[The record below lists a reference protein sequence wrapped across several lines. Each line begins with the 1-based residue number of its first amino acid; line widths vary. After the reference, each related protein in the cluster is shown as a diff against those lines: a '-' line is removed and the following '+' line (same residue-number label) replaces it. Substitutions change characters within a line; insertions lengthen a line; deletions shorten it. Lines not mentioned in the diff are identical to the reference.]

1 MSRRRDMLRRLE
13 EDIRDHIERET
24 SENIESGMTPDAAR
38 YAALRRFGNVQLAKE
53 RTREVWIAPAAEQL
67 WQDVRFG
74 LRMLRRNPAFAT
86 IAVLTL
92 AIGIA
97 VNAAVFSVVNTVLL
111 RSLPY
116 PDASR
121 LVVFSVGV
129 TSATAG
135 RFKPGIEG
143 ADFAEWRTHARSFE
157 KLAGYTYSDKTIAGR
172 NVSDQVRAISVAGD
186 FWSLLGTNA
195 ALGHLFEP
203 EKSQDEVVLS
213 DSVFETQFKGDRSIV
228 GSVVT
233 IDGKPVTVAGVL
245 PSTFRLYFPQDW
257 WSGLAPA
264 EAGVF
269 VSAPPLLRSNRNRVF
284 VVGRLK
290 PRISISRGLAELKGI
305 EGTILKTY
313 PDLWFPGVSH
323 MSLVPLQTQLL
334 GGNRQGLLILQ
345 FAGLF
350 VLLIASANI
359 ANLLLARGAART
371 HEIGIRTAIGA
382 GAFRILRQF
391 FAEGIVLAVF
401 GGVTGLLIAK
411 GIVLMFIH
419 FGPHSL
425 PRLSATSIDSR
436 VIAFAFALCLG
447 SGVFFGFG
455 PALALW
461 KTNVQ
466 NALKEGARNS
476 SGGSSGI
483 RVRRFLVASEIALA
497 VVLLTGASLMVKSF
511 WQMYTNPPGF
521 DPENTLVVK
530 VALSG
535 PQYADKTKQVSY
547 FRELLNRL
555 SSIPGIK
562 AFGLANAQDYIIQ
575 SKDPANPPRVDQ
587 FRDSLV
593 SPGYFQAV
601 GMRLLKGRWFI
612 ATDSPDAAVIN
623 ETMAGRMFGDR
634 DPLGQ
639 RIDGLGRQ
647 VLVVGV
653 VANLK
658 YAKLDA
664 DPGPEI
670 FRAYAPNLAG
680 GNVNMTLA
688 IRMGSDPLGIASTLR
703 HSIGSI
709 DPTQPVYD
717 IETLQQALA
726 ASVAV
731 RRFELF
737 LLGVFAAA
745 ALIMAIIGVYG
756 VIAYSVTQR
765 TKEIGIRMAL
775 GAQRTQV
782 VQMIVSQGMRIG
794 AWGIAIGIVAAYG
807 FTRLMV
813 SLLYGVKPHDPVVFW
828 SVAATL
834 LLVVALASSVPASRA
849 AFVDPLS
856 ALRHE

>member
-1 MSRRRDMLRRLE
+1 MSRRRDMLRRLD
-13 EDIRDHIERET
+13 EDIRDHIARET
-24 SENIESGMTPDAAR
+24 SDNIERGMAPDAAR
-38 YAALRRFGNVQLAKE
+38 CAALRRFGNVQLVKE
-53 RTREVWIAPAAEQL
+53 RTREVWIAAAAEQL
-67 WQDVRFG
+67 WQDVKFG
-74 LRMLRRNPAFAT
+74 LRMLRRNAGFAT
-86 IAVLTL
+86 IAILTL

-97 VNAAVFSVVNTVLL
+97 VNTAVFGVVNTVLL
-111 RSLPY
+111 RPLPY
-116 PDASR
+116 PAPDR

-135 RFKPGIEG
+135 RFKQGIEG
-143 ADFAEWRTHARSFE
+143 ADFLEWRSRAKSFD
-157 KLAGYTYSDKTIAGR
+157 KLAGYIYSDKTIAGR
-172 NVSDQVRAISVAGD
+172 NISDQVRAISIAGD
-186 FWSLLGTNA
+186 FWSLLGTKA

-203 EKSQDEVVLS
+203 GKSQDEAVLS
-213 DSVFETQFKGDRSIV
+213 HSVFEAQFKGDRGII
-228 GSVVT
+228 GHIVT

-245 PSTFRLYFPQDW
+245 PSDFRFYFPQDW

-269 VSAPPLLRSNRNRVF
+269 ISVPPLIRPKPNRLF

-290 PRISISRGLAELKGI
+290 QGISISRALTELRGI
-305 EGTILKTY
+305 EGAILKTY
-313 PDLWFPGVSH
+313 PDLWFPGVSR
-323 MSLVPLQTQLL
+323 MALIPLQTQLL

-345 FAGLF
+345 CAGLF
-350 VLLIASANI
+350 VLLIACANI
-359 ANLLLARGAART
+359 ANLLLARGAARK

-391 FAEGIVLAVF
+391 LAEGIVLAVF
-401 GGVTGLLIAK
+401 GGAIGLLLAK

-425 PRLSATSIDSR
+425 PRLSATSIDSG

-447 SGVFFGFG
+447 SGVVFGFG
-455 PALALW
+455 PAIALW
-461 KTNVQ
+461 KTNLQ
-466 NALKEGARNS
+466 DGLKEGARNS
-476 SGGSSGI
+476 SSGSGGI
-483 RVRRFLVASEIALA
+483 RVRRFLVAAEIALA
-497 VVLLTGASLMVKSF
+497 VVLLTGAGLMVKSF

-521 DPENTLVVK
+521 DPDNTLVVK

-535 PQYADKTKQVSY
+535 PQYAGKAKQVSY
-547 FRELLNRL
+547 FRELLDRL
-555 SSIPGIK
+555 RSIPGIK

-575 SKDPANPPRVDQ
+575 SKDPANPPRVDE

-612 ATDSPDAAVIN
+612 ATDPPDATVIN
-623 ETMAGRMFGDR
+623 ETMARRMFGDR

-647 VLVVGV
+647 VLVIGV

-670 FRAYAPNLAG
+670 FRAYAPNLYG

-688 IRMGSDPLGIASTLR
+688 IRMPSDPLGVAPTLR

-709 DPTQPVYD
+709 DPTQPIYD

-726 ASVAV
+726 ASIAV

-737 LLGVFAAA
+737 LLLVFATA
-745 ALIMAIIGVYG
+745 ALIMALIGVYG

-775 GAQRTQV
+775 GAQRAQV
-782 VQMIVSQGMRIG
+782 IRMIV
-794 AWGIAIGIVAAYG
+794 
-807 FTRLMV
+807 
-813 SLLYGVKPHDPVVFW
+813 
-828 SVAATL
+828 
-834 LLVVALASSVPASRA
+834 
-849 AFVDPLS
+849 
-856 ALRHE
+856 